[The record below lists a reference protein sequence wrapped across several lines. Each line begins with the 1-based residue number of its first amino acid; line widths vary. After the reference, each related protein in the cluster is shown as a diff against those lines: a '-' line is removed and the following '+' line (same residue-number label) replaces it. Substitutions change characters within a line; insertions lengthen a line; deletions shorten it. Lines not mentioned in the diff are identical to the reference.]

1 MLMDEFVDT
10 CMEDVL
16 EISATD
22 GTYVAQRA
30 RVTRITQQALEQV
43 WVADEWDFR
52 QVIGGTT
59 TLAAGDYSAVA
70 PSGFMQIGSN
80 GSVWIQNDCELQ
92 RADAK
97 WVNKIRKQNGTNRA
111 KPQYY
116 AVAGQDS
123 TTKRPLIIFDAISD
137 AAYTIELDYERTCPT
152 LVDVEESLTNGNLT
166 DGLSWSATGD
176 FALTSNAA
184 TYTHSTGVGT
194 FLQTSAAARVP
205 WASDGINATFT
216 FTYTVSSVTGTPV
229 PVIPNTFALTQQ
241 SLEIVPG
248 TYTLEFTGKA
258 TTLGDFKISCTSA
271 TTATI
276 TFDNLSLRMSNEA
289 TNGLDIFPDE
299 HARSVLKPAVAELLL
314 SLSGDGRVVTELGPR
329 GKAALAQMKARRNQ
343 QQPDES
349 RLGDLGLN
357 RWGMH

>member
-1 MLMDEFVDT
+1 MLTDDLIDEI
-10 CMEDVL
+10 MEDTL

-22 GTYVAQRA
+22 GTYAAQRA
-30 RVTRITQQALEQV
+30 RVLRVTQQAAEI
-43 WVADEWDFR
+43 VALADDWEFLM
-52 QVIGGTT
+52 VTGATT
-59 TLAAGDYSAVA
+59 TLTAGDYSAVV
-70 PSGFMQIGSN
+70 PSGFLKVGHD
-80 GSVWIQNDCELQ
+80 GSVWIQNDCELK
-92 RADAK
+92 RADLQ
-97 WVNKIRKQNGTNRA
+97 WVNRIRKQRATSRA

-116 AVAGQDS
+116 AIAGQDP
-123 TTKRPLIIFDAISD
+123 TTRRPLIIVDALSD
-137 AAYTIELDYERTCPT
+137 ATYTLEIDHQKVCPT

-176 FALTSNAA
+176 FALTSDAA

-276 TFDNLSLRMSNEA
+276 TFDNCSLRMSNDA

>member
-1 MLMDEFVDT
+1 
-10 CMEDVL
+10 
-16 EISATD
+16 
-22 GTYVAQRA
+22 
-30 RVTRITQQALEQV
+30 
-43 WVADEWDFR
+43 
-52 QVIGGTT
+52 
-59 TLAAGDYSAVA
+59 
-70 PSGFMQIGSN
+70 
-80 GSVWIQNDCELQ
+80 
-92 RADAK
+92 
-97 WVNKIRKQNGTNRA
+97 
-111 KPQYY
+111 
-116 AVAGQDS
+116 
-123 TTKRPLIIFDAISD
+123 
-137 AAYTIELDYERTCPT
+137 
-152 LVDVEESLTNGNLT
+152 
-166 DGLSWSATGD
+166 
-176 FALTSNAA
+176 
-184 TYTHSTGVGT
+184 VGT

-276 TFDNLSLRMSNEA
+276 TFDNLSLRMSNDA